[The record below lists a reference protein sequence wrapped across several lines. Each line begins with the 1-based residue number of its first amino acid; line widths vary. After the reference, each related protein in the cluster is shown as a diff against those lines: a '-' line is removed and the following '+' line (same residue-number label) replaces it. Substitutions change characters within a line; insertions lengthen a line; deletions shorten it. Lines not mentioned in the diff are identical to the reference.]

1 MRIIYHLWLRQM
13 RKYFRSKSRVVGAI
27 GQPLLFLLALGYGLG
42 AVFQRAG
49 QGNYIEFLVPGI
61 ITQTILFASIFW
73 GVNIIFDRLW
83 GFLKETM
90 VAPVSRLRIFIGSV
104 LGGATTSFMQGALV
118 LIIASFLGF
127 HPYSWPMVLVALLIM
142 AALAVAI
149 TSLGAGIG
157 SIVDNMPG
165 FQAINQFII
174 FPLYFLSSSIFPID
188 TAPAV
193 LKFIAS
199 INPLSYAVDALRFAL
214 INQTHFGI
222 GLDLLVL
229 GITLIVTI
237 GFGTFFFRRIEA

>member
-1 MRIIYHLWLRQM
+1 MRVVFHLWLRQM
-13 RKYFRSKSRVVGAI
+13 RKYFRSKSRIIGAI

-104 LGGATTSFMQGALV
+104 LGGATTSFMQGTLV

-127 HPYSWPMVLVALLIM
+127 HPYSWPMVLVALVIM
-142 AALAVAI
+142 AALAVSI

-188 TAPAV
+188 TAPAL
-193 LKFIAS
+193 LKYIAS
-199 INPLSYAVDALRFAL
+199 LNPLSYAVDAMRFSL

-222 GLDLLVL
+222 ALDLLVL
-229 GITLIVTI
+229 GVTLIVTI
-237 GFGTFFFRRIEA
+237 AFGTFFFRRIEA